1 MEDETTTTNRP
12 DRPTRPAT
20 SPWWTPETTTET
32 TQEDYNPG
40 PCVDGDFLPDPE
52 DCRGFLVCSNGNT
65 IKQSCGPTLLW
76 NAKKKLCDWSYNVN
90 CSFQSNI
97 LRFSVKPK
105 DEACQEGEFV
115 PYPPDCNKYQYCNW
129 GSYQV
134 ASCSP
139 GLHWN
144 DKMKTCDWPYRTKCK
159 QTSTTSSGHFSKP
172 TKKPIKPTKK
182 PTTTSEYNPSE
193 ITTRP
198 STTTDS
204 GAWTPDPTE
213 WVWHPPT
220 EPTTTHISV
229 TEKSPLDPYFKIVCY
244 FTNWAWYRPGNGKYV
259 PEDIRTDLC
268 THIVYGFAVLDYE
281 NLIIKAHDSWAD
293 FDNRF
298 YERVV
303 TMKKKGV
310 KVSLAIGGWN
320 DSQGGKYSRL
330 VNSGTAR
337 ERFIEHVVKFLLK
350 YQFDGLDLDWE
361 YPKCWQVNCNAGPD
375 SDKES
380 FGLFVRELHQAFKP
394 HRLLLSAAVSP
405 SKQVINAGYDVKALA
420 ESLDWISVMTYDY
433 HGQWD
438 KKTGHVA
445 PLYELPDD
453 DFPYFNA
460 NFTMHY
466 WMKKGAPSRKLVMG
480 MPMYGQA
487 FSLSNANE
495 HGLNAPA
502 PGAGLAGEFT
512 RQAGFL
518 AYYEICSKIKSGQYT
533 VVKDKKNRIGP
544 YAYSGN
550 QWVGYDDVDTIRIK
564 SEFIKSLNLGGG
576 MIWALDLDDFKN
588 VCGEGE
594 HPLLSTIAQV
604 LGHGPGGSFEPTT
617 EEYKPTTFSTTN
629 IVTTERPIQ
638 TEKTTT
644 TSKSTSKPTTTTI
657 TTKRPG
663 PPITTSTSTSPIFK
677 PISTVK
683 PNPGTTP
690 GPGTSTFPSGK
701 DEFKVVCY
709 FTNWAWYRQSG
720 GKYLPGDIDPDL
732 CTHVIYGFAVLDTD
746 QLIIKPHDTWADLD
760 NKFYEKV
767 TALKKKGV
775 KVTLAI
781 GGWNDS
787 AGNKYSRLVNNP
799 QSRAKFIAHVVNFIL
814 EHNFDGLDL
823 DWEYPKCWQVDCKQG
838 PVSDKQAFA
847 DLIKELRVAFNP
859 HDLLLSAAV
868 SPSKTVIDN
877 AYDIPVLSENLDW
890 ISVMTYDYHGQWDK
904 KTGHVAPMYSLP
916 NDTTPTFNA
925 NFSLHYW
932 VSRGADRKKVIFGM
946 PMYGQSF
953 TLADKNK
960 NGLNSQTYGGAEA
973 GENTRARGFLAYYEI
988 CDKIQK
994 NGWRVVRDRKRRIGP
1009 YAFKG
1014 DQWVGFDDQSMIH
1027 HKAEFVKYNELGGAM
1042 IWALDLDDF
1051 K

>member
-1 MEDETTTTNRP
+1 MTTP
-12 DRPTRPAT
+12 SKPQRPTRRPAT
-20 SPWWTPETTTET
+20 SSWWTPVTTESA
-32 TQEDYNPG
+32 QEEYVPG
-40 PCVDGDFLPDPE
+40 PCTNGAYLPDPD
-52 DCRGFLVCSNGNT
+52 DCRNFLICSNGNL
-65 IKQSCGPTLLW
+65 IKQSCGASLLW
-76 NAKKKLCDWSYNVN
+76 NAKKKLCDWSYNVD

-97 LRFSVKPK
+97 FRFSVKPK
-105 DEACQEGEFV
+105 DEPCQEGDFA
-115 PYPPDCNKYQYCNW
+115 PYPSDCNKYQYCIW

-134 ASCSP
+134 ASCSA

-159 QTSTTSSGHFSKP
+159 PTAATTTSEQFSKP

-182 PTTTSEYNPSE
+182 PTTTTEYNPDTE
-193 ITTRP
+193 VTTKP
-198 STTTDS
+198 TTSTTNS
-204 GAWTPDPTE
+204 GAWTESTE
-213 WVWHPPT
+213 WAWHPPT

-229 TEKSPLDPYFKIVCY
+229 TDKSPLDQYFKIVCY
-244 FTNWAWYRPGNGKYV
+244 FTNWAWYRPGKGKYF

-293 FDNRF
+293 FDNKF

-303 TMKKKGV
+303 TKKKKGV

-320 DSQGGKYSRL
+320 DSQGSKYSRL
-330 VNSGTAR
+330 VNSATSR
-337 ERFIEHVVKFLLK
+337 ERFIEHVVQFLLK

-361 YPKCWQVNCNAGPD
+361 YPKCWQVNCDAGPD

-380 FGLFVRELHQAFKP
+380 FASFVRELHQAFKP
-394 HRLLLSAAVSP
+394 HGLLLSAAVSP

-445 PLYELPDD
+445 PLYEHPDD
-453 DFPYFNA
+453 DFFYFNA

-466 WMKKGAPSRKLVMG
+466 WIKKGAPSRKLVMG

-487 FSLSNANE
+487 FTLANPNE
-495 HGLNAPA
+495 HGLNAPS
-502 PGAGLAGEFT
+502 PGPGQAGEFT
-512 RQAGFL
+512 RQAGFI
-518 AYYEICSKIKSGQYT
+518 AYYEICSKIKTRQWT
-533 VVKDKKNRIGP
+533 VVTDKKGRIGP

-550 QWVGYDDVDTIRIK
+550 QWVGYDDVDMIRRK

-576 MIWALDLDDFKN
+576 MIWALDLDDFRN
-588 VCGEGE
+588 TCGEGE
-594 HPLLSTIAQV
+594 HPLLSTITQV
-604 LGHGPGGSFEPTT
+604 LGHGPGGGYDVTT
-617 EEYKPTTFSTTN
+617 EEYKPTTEEPTQSSSSTTALTTQEPETEKP
-629 IVTTERPIQ
+629 TTEA
-638 TEKTTT
+638 TTT
-644 TSKSTSKPTTTTI
+644 TSSTARPRPKPPTTTAKPKPTTVTI
-657 TTKRPG
+657 TTTVRPK
-663 PPITTSTSTSPIFK
+663 PVTT
-677 PISTVK
+677 V
-683 PNPGTTP
+683 
-690 GPGTSTFPSGK
+690 GPGTSTSSHSDK
-701 DEFKVVCY
+701 FKVICY

-720 GKYLPGDIDPDL
+720 GKYLPSDIDSDL

-746 QLIIKPHDTWADLD
+746 QLVIKPHDSWADLD

-787 AGNKYSRLVNNP
+787 AGNKYSRLANSP
-799 QSRAKFIAHVVNFIL
+799 QAREKFIAHVVNFIL

-847 DLIKELRVAFNP
+847 DLVKELRVAFKP
-859 HDLLLSAAV
+859 HGLLLSAAV
-868 SPSKTVIDN
+868 SPSKTVIDH
-877 AYDIPVLSENLDW
+877 AYDIRVLSDNLDW

-904 KTGHVAPMYSLP
+904 KTGHVAPMYAFP

-932 VSRGADRKKVIFGM
+932 VSHGADRKKVIFGM

-953 TLADKNK
+953 SLADKNK
-960 NGLNSQTYGGAEA
+960 NGLNSPTYGGGEA

-988 CDKIQK
+988 CDKIK
-994 NGWRVVRDRKRRIGP
+994 KEGWTVVRDRKGRIGP

-1014 DQWVGFDDQSMIH
+1014 DQWVGFDDQAMIH
-1027 HKAEFVKYNELGGAM
+1027 HKSEFVKYNDLGGAM